1 MGAFNIPKKGIMLA
15 AKEYVMI
22 TLGLIIYAFGWVFFL
37 LPFKLVSGGTAGIG
51 AIIQYATGFPMQ
63 YTYFIINIILLCIA
77 IKELGVRFCIKTIYA
92 VFTLTFCLEM
102 VQELL
107 YSYNFDALS
116 LLGQEAT
123 FEASII
129 GACFCGMGIGVC
141 FVNGGSTGG
150 TDIIAAIIN
159 KYRDV
164 SLGRV
169 IMYIDVAVVLSS
181 GFIFGSSE
189 VSKVFYGLITLLI
202 SATMLDY
209 VVNSNRRLVQFLIFS
224 KKYDEISEYITKEMH
239 RGVTLLNGIGYYT
252 KEDTKVIVT
261 MMRAT
266 EAVEVFRIVHEI
278 DPCAFITQSR
288 VSGVYG
294 AGFDKLKVKK

>member
-1 MGAFNIPKKGIMLA
+1 MLA

-51 AIIQYATGFPMQ
+51 AVIQYATGFPMQ
-63 YTYFIINIILLCIA
+63 YTYFIINVFLLLVA
-77 IKELGVRFCIKTIYA
+77 VKELGIRFCLKTIYA
-92 VFTLTFCLEM
+92 VFALTFCLEI
-102 VQELL
+102 VQDLL
-107 YSYNFDALS
+107 YSYGLDALTV
-116 LLGQEAT
+116 LGSEAT

-129 GACFCGMGIGVC
+129 GVCFCGMGIGIC

-169 IMYIDVAVVLSS
+169 IMYIDVAVVVSS
-181 GFIFGSSE
+181 GFIFGTSE
-189 VSKVFYGLITLLI
+189 ISKVFYGLITLLI
-202 SATMLDY
+202 SSTMLDY
-209 VVNSNRRLVQFLIFS
+209 VVNSNRRLVQLLIFS
-224 KKYDEISEYITKEMH
+224 KKYSEISEYITKEMH
-239 RGVTLLNGIGYYT
+239 RGVTLLNGVGYYT

-294 AGFDKLKVKK
+294 VGFDKLKIKK

>member
-1 MGAFNIPKKGIMLA
+1 MGAFNIPKKSIMLE

-63 YTYFIINIILLCIA
+63 YTYFIINVGLLFVA
-77 IKELGVRFCIKTIYA
+77 VKELGIRFCLKTIYA
-92 VFTLTFCLEM
+92 VFALTFSLEL

-107 YSYNFDALS
+107 YSFNFDALS

-129 GACFCGMGIGVC
+129 GACFCGMGIGIC

-169 IMYIDVAVVLSS
+169 IMYIDVAVVVSS

-202 SATMLDY
+202 SSTMLDY

-239 RGVTLLNGIGYYT
+239 RGVTLLNGVGYYT
-252 KEDTKVIVT
+252 KEDAKVIVT

-266 EAVEVFRIVHEI
+266 EAVEVFRIVHDI

-294 AGFDKLKVKK
+294 AGFDKIKVKK

>member
-1 MGAFNIPKKGIMLA
+1 
-15 AKEYVMI
+15 MI

-63 YTYFIINIILLCIA
+63 YTYFIINVGLLFIA
-77 IKELGVRFCIKTIYA
+77 VKELGIRFCLKTIYA
-92 VFTLTFCLEM
+92 VFALTFSLEL

-107 YSYNFDALS
+107 YSFNFDALS

-129 GACFCGMGIGVC
+129 GACFCGMGIGIC

-169 IMYIDVAVVLSS
+169 IMYIDVAVVVSS

-202 SATMLDY
+202 SSTMLDY

-239 RGVTLLNGIGYYT
+239 RGVTLLNGVGYYT

-294 AGFDKLKVKK
+294 AGFDKIKVKK

>member
-1 MGAFNIPKKGIMLA
+1 MGAFNLPKKSIMLE

-63 YTYFIINIILLCIA
+63 YTYFIINVGLLFVA
-77 IKELGVRFCIKTIYA
+77 VKELGVRFCLKTIYA
-92 VFTLTFCLEM
+92 VFALTFSLEL

-107 YSYNFDALS
+107 YSFNFDALS

-129 GACFCGMGIGVC
+129 GACFCGMGIGIC

>member
-51 AIIQYATGFPMQ
+51 AVIQYATGFPMQ
-63 YTYFIINIILLCIA
+63 YTYFIINVFLLLVA
-77 IKELGVRFCIKTIYA
+77 VKELGIRFCLKTIYA
-92 VFTLTFCLEM
+92 VFALTFCLEI
-102 VQELL
+102 VQDLL
-107 YSYNFDALS
+107 YSYGLDALTV
-116 LLGQEAT
+116 LGREAT

-129 GACFCGMGIGVC
+129 GACFCGMGIGIC

-169 IMYIDVAVVLSS
+169 IMYIDVAVVVSS
-181 GFIFGSSE
+181 GFIFGTSE
-189 VSKVFYGLITLLI
+189 ISKVFYGLITLLI

-224 KKYDEISEYITKEMH
+224 KKYSEISEYITKEMH
-239 RGVTLLNGIGYYT
+239 RGVTLLNGVGYYT

-294 AGFDKLKVKK
+294 VGFDKIKVKK

>member
-1 MGAFNIPKKGIMLA
+1 MGAFNLPKKSIMLE

-63 YTYFIINIILLCIA
+63 YTYFIINVGLLFVA
-77 IKELGVRFCIKTIYA
+77 VKELGIRFCLKTIYA
-92 VFTLTFCLEM
+92 VFALTFSLEL

-107 YSYNFDALS
+107 YSFNFDALS
-116 LLGQEAT
+116 LLGHEAT

-129 GACFCGMGIGVC
+129 GACFCGMGIGIC

-169 IMYIDVAVVLSS
+169 IMYIDVAVVVSS

-202 SATMLDY
+202 SSTMLDY

-239 RGVTLLNGIGYYT
+239 RGVTLLNGVGYYT

-266 EAVEVFRIVHEI
+266 EAVEVFRIVHDI

-294 AGFDKLKVKK
+294 AGFDKIKVKK

>member
-1 MGAFNIPKKGIMLA
+1 MGAFNIPKKSIVLE

-63 YTYFIINIILLCIA
+63 YTYFIINVGLLFIA
-77 IKELGVRFCIKTIYA
+77 VKELGIRFCLKTIYA
-92 VFTLTFCLEM
+92 VFALTFSLEL

-107 YSYNFDALS
+107 YSFNFDALS

-169 IMYIDVAVVLSS
+169 IMYIDVAVVVSS

-202 SATMLDY
+202 SSTMLDY

-239 RGVTLLNGIGYYT
+239 RGVTLLNGVGYYT

-294 AGFDKLKVKK
+294 AGFDKIKVKK

>member
-1 MGAFNIPKKGIMLA
+1 MGAFNIPKKSIVLE

-63 YTYFIINIILLCIA
+63 YTYFIINVGLLFIA
-77 IKELGVRFCIKTIYA
+77 VKELGIRFCLKTIYA
-92 VFTLTFCLEM
+92 VFALTFSLEL

-107 YSYNFDALS
+107 YSFNFDALS

-129 GACFCGMGIGVC
+129 GACFCGMGIGIC

-169 IMYIDVAVVLSS
+169 IMYIDVAVVVSS

-202 SATMLDY
+202 SSTMLDY

-239 RGVTLLNGIGYYT
+239 RGVTLLNGVGYYT

-294 AGFDKLKVKK
+294 AGFDKIKVKK

>member
-1 MGAFNIPKKGIMLA
+1 
-15 AKEYVMI
+15 
-22 TLGLIIYAFGWVFFL
+22 
-37 LPFKLVSGGTAGIG
+37 
-51 AIIQYATGFPMQ
+51 
-63 YTYFIINIILLCIA
+63 
-77 IKELGVRFCIKTIYA
+77 
-92 VFTLTFCLEM
+92 
-102 VQELL
+102 
-107 YSYNFDALS
+107 
-116 LLGQEAT
+116 
-123 FEASII
+123 
-129 GACFCGMGIGVC
+129 MGIGIC

-164 SLGRV
+164 SLGRI

-181 GFIFGSSE
+181 GFIFGTSE

-202 SATMLDY
+202 SSTMLDY

-224 KKYDEISEYITKEMH
+224 KKYSEISEYITKEMH
-239 RGVTLLNGIGYYT
+239 RGVTLLNGVGYYT

-261 MMRAT
+261 MMRAA

-294 AGFDKLKVKK
+294 AGFDKIKVKK

>member
-1 MGAFNIPKKGIMLA
+1 MLE

-63 YTYFIINIILLCIA
+63 YTYFIINVGLLFVA
-77 IKELGVRFCIKTIYA
+77 VKELGIRFCLKTIYA
-92 VFTLTFCLEM
+92 VFALTFSLEL

-107 YSYNFDALS
+107 YSFNFDALS

-129 GACFCGMGIGVC
+129 GACFCGMGIGIC

-169 IMYIDVAVVLSS
+169 IMYIDVAVVVSS

-202 SATMLDY
+202 SSTMLDY

-224 KKYDEISEYITKEMH
+224 KKNDEISEYITKEMH
-239 RGVTLLNGIGYYT
+239 RGVTLLNGVGYYT

-266 EAVEVFRIVHEI
+266 EAVEVFRIVHDI

-294 AGFDKLKVKK
+294 AGFDKIKVKK

>member
-1 MGAFNIPKKGIMLA
+1 MGAFNLPKKSIMLE

-63 YTYFIINIILLCIA
+63 YTYFIINVGLLFVA
-77 IKELGVRFCIKTIYA
+77 VKELGIRFCLKTIYA
-92 VFTLTFCLEM
+92 VFALTFSLEL

-107 YSYNFDALS
+107 YSFNFDALS

-129 GACFCGMGIGVC
+129 GACFCGLGIGIC

-169 IMYIDVAVVLSS
+169 IMYIDVAVVVSS

-202 SATMLDY
+202 SSTMLDY

-239 RGVTLLNGIGYYT
+239 RGVTLLNGVGYYT

-266 EAVEVFRIVHEI
+266 EAVEVFRIVHDI

-294 AGFDKLKVKK
+294 AGFDKIKVKK